1 MIFLI
6 CSQLMRHPLIEL
18 ILLSILLQVPND
30 GRKVKVEFFSNFSLE
45 SSALTGGFFTNAGDL
60 REYVIPL

>member
-1 MIFLI
+1 
-6 CSQLMRHPLIEL
+6 MRHPLIEL

>member
-1 MIFLI
+1 
-6 CSQLMRHPLIEL
+6 MRHPLIEL
-18 ILLSILLQVPND
+18 IHLSILLQVQND
-30 GRKVKVEFFSNFSLE
+30 DRKVKVEFFSNFSLE